1 MIEASED
8 VRLFFF
14 NTWKMQV
21 YNIKQ
26 IYIWAIVQGLHLW

>member
-8 VRLFFF
+8 VRLFF

-26 IYIWAIVQGLHLW
+26 IYVWAIDQGLHLW